1 MGTDTKN
8 VIDDSQRAQSLGVR
22 SFDISKLQFTFA
34 AAQQLMET
42 VNLYKSRTFDEE
54 ISFIQSEFGSKGFIS
69 RAKTSTPSFRSS
81 KSIPTLD

>member
-22 SFDISKLQFTFA
+22 SFDITTN
-34 AAQQLMET
+34 QLMET

-54 ISFIQSEFGSKGFIS
+54 INYIQSEFGSV
-69 RAKTSTPSFRSS
+69 SS
-81 KSIPTLD
+81 IIEKLKVNPDAGLQDGDEQDF